1 MSDRESIIK
10 EFEKK
15 MWAEFREAH
24 PETVGEKDSHFDLD
38 NFKDWLISKVIAQG
52 EEIERLK
59 PEKGGLRPDE
69 YMHEWM
75 EQDAVGFDLPP
86 EEIIEHLC
94 RDNRLIQEKYDMLKQ
109 RIDDAKAMIADELS
123 CDNSRCSRWDDSMM
137 FRCASI
143 DEEYHTR
150 CERKTVRVN
159 LVSESN
165 EHEG

>member
-1 MSDRESIIK
+1 MSDNLTMS
-10 EFEKK
+10 
-15 MWAEFREAH
+15 
-24 PETVGEKDSHFDLD
+24 S
-38 NFKDWLISKVIAQG
+38 
-52 EEIERLK
+52 LK
-59 PEKGGLRPDE
+59 PCPFCHGLEDGKLIGEPIVEFQDGYVACNNLNCFIYYVETTKEAWNTRPT
-69 YMHEWM
+69 
-75 EQDAVGFDLPP
+75 
-86 EEIIEHLC
+86 
-94 RDNRLIQEKYDMLKQ
+94 N
-109 RIDDAKAMIADELS
+109 DAKAMIADELS